1 MGTKTGS
8 LTSSRADQVSYSITT
23 SSHKPPHVH
32 SSVVKRSLRNLK
44 RQRKRQPRRPSLK
57 LRPKERRLRR
67 LLRKHQKK
75 KNNLQK
81 RRSCQLRT
89 SSVLRHSLKSRRL
102 RSRT

>member
-23 SSHKPPHVH
+23 CSHKPPHDH

-57 LRPKERRLRR
+57 LRPRLRR

-81 RRSCQLRT
+81 RRNCQLRT